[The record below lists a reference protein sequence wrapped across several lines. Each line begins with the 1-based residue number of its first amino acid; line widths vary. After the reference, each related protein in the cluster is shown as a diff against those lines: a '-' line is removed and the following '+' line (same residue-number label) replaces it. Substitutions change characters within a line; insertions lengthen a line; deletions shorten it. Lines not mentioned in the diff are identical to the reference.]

1 MIWFLPTPTHG
12 PMTISPLLSVV
23 LVCFSLVSSMS
34 LFVFSA
40 WQLVCIP
47 FHVSVHLHP
56 TPIFFFLLGTLLG
69 TLQIFRFQNPSLDFW
84 FAKIICVV
92 LYSRSEL

>member
-56 TPIFFFLLGTLLG
+56 TPIFFFFFSLGNSLG
-69 TLQIFRFQNPSLDFW
+69 NSSDI
-84 FAKIICVV
+84 
-92 LYSRSEL
+92 

>member
-47 FHVSVHLHP
+47 FHVSVYLHP
-56 TPIFFFLLGTLLG
+56 TPIFFFFSWELSWELFRYLDSKILRWIFG
-69 TLQIFRFQNPSLDFW
+69 LQRLS
-84 FAKIICVV
+84 V
-92 LYSRSEL
+92 